1 MLFFSSRFAVDWAAV
16 PTSPYDLST
25 SPQHET
31 FRPPLKTN
39 FANPIILGFKHL
51 DCGDAHRLGCA
62 AGAQSGT
69 QRRHE
74 RKCSLSKGPEPM

>member
-16 PTSPYDLST
+16 PSSPYDLST

-39 FANPIILGFKHL
+39 FASPIILGFKHYDL
-51 DCGDAHRLGCA
+51 RTHHATR
-62 AGAQSGT
+62 
-69 QRRHE
+69 
-74 RKCSLSKGPEPM
+74 